1 MNTESLN
8 LEVLDN
14 ADLMSIDGG
23 KMSPKSALII
33 GGLFVVSPILGAGAL
48 LGYYVNS

>member
-14 ADLMSIDGG
+14 ADLMSIEGG
-23 KMSPKSALII
+23 ISPKSALII
-33 GGLFVVSPILGAGAL
+33 GGLFLVSPLLGAGAA

>member
-14 ADLMSIDGG
+14 ADLMSIEGG
-23 KMSPKSALII
+23 MSIKSALII
-33 GGLFVVSPILGAGAL
+33 GGLTVISPVLGAGAL